1 VNGNVSLHPRW
12 SHLADR
18 LPRSLE
24 ELHGPATGVVRLPQH
39 LAWSGLTEFD
49 LADERLVIGLYRIVL
64 NNGHRDDLVT
74 YLNSDLL
81 RHYWPILRRVVGKPL
96 RTCWEQRF
104 PALSPAA
111 AA

>member
-1 VNGNVSLHPRW
+1 MSGDLSLHPRW

-18 LPRSLE
+18 LPQSLE
-24 ELHGPATGVVRLPQH
+24 DLCGPATGVVHLPQH

-49 LADERLVIGLYRIVL
+49 LADEQLVIGLYRIVL
-64 NNGHRDDLVT
+64 NNGQREDLVT

-81 RHYWPILRRVVGKPL
+81 RQHWPVLRRVVGKPL
-96 RTCWEQRF
+96 RTCWEQHF